1 MLDIWGEVH
10 IEVHILEILGVK
22 LILKVAVSEVFC
34 SHTVCTCT
42 VGCCAFRR
50 DMWQREKHTER
61 DLRRLWALDMALQYC
76 FIYPKLCD
84 FSIMV
89 VFERWRLHLS
99 RPSLVSTSLASQI
112 RLRGKAS
119 SNEVKDFRLGRP
131 QNEHS

>member
-1 MLDIWGEVH
+1 VH

-22 LILKVAVSEVFC
+22 LILKVAVSEV
-34 SHTVCTCT
+34 SAVILYVQVC
-42 VGCCAFRR
+42 CCAFRR

-119 SNEVKDFRLGRP
+119 SNEVEDSRLGP
-131 QNEHS
+131 APK